1 MHTVPQRADQVF
13 SANVALQNVHSLR
26 QRTVEN
32 RERREAIDAIVSS
45 VSANREN
52 NQRIPTTTFLL
63 RVTLERPTRPV
74 SCKKT

>member
-32 RERREAIDAIVSS
+32 RERREAIDAIISS
-45 VSANREN
+45 VSANRDN
-52 NQRIPTTTFLL
+52 NTRIPTTFLL
-63 RVTLERPTRPV
+63 RVTLERTTRPV

>member
-45 VSANREN
+45 VSANRDN
-52 NQRIPTTTFLL
+52 NTRIPTTFLL
-63 RVTLERPTRPV
+63 RVTLERTTRPV